1 MRKLV
6 YIIGGVV
13 LISVLF
19 ALFSKKRDARD
30 RLEDLI
36 DTMNIETY
44 RFEKEVCQ
52 VNYPTCFK
60 VSSEDPNV
68 VRFIMDMITKRR

>member
-44 RFEKEVCQ
+44 RFEKEC
-52 VNYPTCFK
+52 N
-60 VSSEDPNV
+60 
-68 VRFIMDMITKRR
+68 RA